1 MQKQKRR
8 LLLGAGAAAACGLF
22 PAAKLFAAPFLT
34 PIDIDPALIAEPPPV
49 NFTGTRVP
57 VNFTGTL
64 VPVSQFGI
72 WPQQADDTSIA
83 DDYYTKM
90 KTAIAYATAN
100 RIRACRMVSTRRI
113 SSRGCSIPMAG
124 RPTRYR

>member
-8 LLLGAGAAAACGLF
+8 LLLSAGAAAACGLF

-34 PIDIDPALIAEPPPV
+34 PIDIDPALIAEPP
-49 NFTGTRVP
+49 P

-100 RIRACRMVSTRRI
+100 RIRACRMVLTRRI